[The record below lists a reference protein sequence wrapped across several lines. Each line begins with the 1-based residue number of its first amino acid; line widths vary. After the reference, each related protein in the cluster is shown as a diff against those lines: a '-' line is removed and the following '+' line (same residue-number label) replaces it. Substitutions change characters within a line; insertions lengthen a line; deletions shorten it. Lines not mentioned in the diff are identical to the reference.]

1 MCLAYCHPTEDSDNR
16 LKRGFSPE
24 NWEETGMHPTENTDL
39 VMSPQCEPLQN
50 GGRCGEQS

>member
-16 LKRGFSPE
+16 LERGFSPE
-24 NWEETGMHPTENTDL
+24 NWEETGLHQTENTDL
-39 VMSPQCEPLQN
+39 VMSPQFEFLQS